1 MKTLIADY
9 QSIQIMENEFNFIAN
24 IDASMANAIRR
35 TIISGVSSI
44 VIDTVCI
51 KENDSNLSDEMIAH
65 RLGLI
70 PLRKTTTNPVVDFKI
85 KLEQIGP
92 KRVYSRDIVFPPGIE
107 AVSPDIIIL
116 NLGRDECIK
125 LTGNTEEGTAIEQNH
140 SKYSVSCGTAYEKL
154 SDNSFKMHI
163 ETVGSISAKDAVIKA
178 IQILKEE
185 LINYKKML

>member
-1 MKTLIADY
+1 
-9 QSIQIMENEFNFIAN
+9 METQFDFVAN
-24 IDASMANAIRR
+24 IDTSLANAIRR

-51 KENDSNLSDEMIAH
+51 KENDSSLSDETIAH

-70 PLRKTTTNPVVDFKI
+70 PLKKTTLEPITDFKI

-92 KRVYSRDIVFPPGIE
+92 KRVYSRDIVFSPGIE

-116 NLGRDECIK
+116 NLGPDECIK
-125 LTGNTEEGTAIEQNH
+125 LIGNTEEGTAFDQSH
-140 SKYSVSCGTAYEKL
+140 SKYSVSCGTTYEKL
-154 SDNSFKMHI
+154 SDNSFRMHI
-163 ETVGSISAKDAVIKA
+163 ETHGGISAKDALLKS
-178 IQILKEE
+178 IQIIKEE